1 MRLWLPKVR
10 VHESETRRRNIRL
23 SGKGEN
29 KPSGNYGELLEKG
42 GSRHGGGRENKRP
55 GCRREPENVHAP
67 FLNSKNNSSE
77 IPTPVQGATTCPS
90 TYVRCSE

>member
-10 VHESETRRRNIRL
+10 WRNIRL
-23 SGKGEN
+23 SEKGEN
-29 KPSGNYGELLEKG
+29 KPSGNCGALLEKKKG

-55 GCRREPENVHAP
+55 GCRREPEKNVHAP
-67 FLNSKNNSSE
+67 VLNSKNNSSE
-77 IPTPVQGATTCPS
+77 VPIPVQGATTCPS